1 MTEVQKKKREE
12 SIISLATLNY
22 YYPNCWCCSYAF
34 ENVLSFL
41 GQLFPLHRINES
53 ITSDIGANSRLV
65 ILLIGSQR
73 QNSFQSFR
81 SYAHSCLYGVQG
93 KSYFGNLFGLE
104 ISSHQTFTKHCK
116 QKFKEEKFIL
126 QGVQDQLLHFRDTEK
141 ARAMMKSRPQGV
153 HVQFVMII
161 FANQQNYI
169 ASTYFAK
176 NVFQLGSI
184 GKPRVQCVELR

>member
-1 MTEVQKKKREE
+1 MGTKIVFLRVGNTDTLSWLATSFAITTLKSRFSNVKKPSLGDLKLISGLGHDRSAEKKREK
-12 SIISLATLNY
+12 SIISPATLNY
-22 YYPNCWCCSYAF
+22 YYPFFLFFLMSSYEF
-34 ENVLSFL
+34 ENVPSFL

-81 SYAHSCLYGVQG
+81 RYAHSCLYGVQG

-126 QGVQDQLLHFRDTEK
+126 QGVQD
-141 ARAMMKSRPQGV
+141 
-153 HVQFVMII
+153 
-161 FANQQNYI
+161 
-169 ASTYFAK
+169 
-176 NVFQLGSI
+176 
-184 GKPRVQCVELR
+184 

>member
-12 SIISLATLNY
+12 SIISPATLNY
-22 YYPNCWCCSYAF
+22 YNQNF
-34 ENVLSFL
+34 ENALSFL

-81 SYAHSCLYGVQG
+81 RYAHSCLYGVQG

-126 QGVQDQLLHFRDTEK
+126 QGVQD
-141 ARAMMKSRPQGV
+141 
-153 HVQFVMII
+153 
-161 FANQQNYI
+161 
-169 ASTYFAK
+169 
-176 NVFQLGSI
+176 
-184 GKPRVQCVELR
+184 